1 MSGLVWAPK
10 DPSEVDDRGL
20 DFAALLESGETLM
33 GTPTVTV
40 SVLSGTDATPANIKS
55 GAASISGSIVW
66 QRLTGG
72 VAGVVY
78 KIRIQVATSTSRTLV
93 GCAHLRVATC

>member
-1 MSGLVWAPK
+1 MSGLVWSPK
-10 DPSEVDDRGL
+10 DPGEVDDRGL
-20 DFAALLESGETLM
+20 DFAALLESGETLT

-40 SVLSGTDATPANIKS
+40 TVLDGTDATPANIKS

-72 VAGVVY
+72 VVGVSY
-78 KIRIQVATSTSRTLV
+78 KLKISVATSTSRTLV
-93 GCAHLRVATC
+93 GCAVQRVANC

>member
-1 MSGLVWAPK
+1 MGNLVFAPK

-20 DFAALLESGETLM
+20 DFAALLETGETLS

-40 SVLSGTDATPANIKS
+40 TVVTGTDANPSAIKS

-78 KIRIQVATSTSRTLV
+78 KIKVSVGTSTSRTLV
-93 GCAHLRVATC
+93 ACAHLRVANC